1 MDKQHK
7 QRVVVGLSGGVDS
20 AVTAYL
26 LKQQGHEVIGIFM
39 KNWED
44 DDRPAGSGEG
54 GNGNGGDEYC
64 SSNIDFVDAAAVAD
78 VLGIDIEH
86 VNFSADYKDRVF
98 AEFLREYQAGRT
110 PNPDILCNAEIKFK
124 AFLDHAMRLGASSIA
139 TGHYAR
145 VRKNEATGLHEL
157 LKGLDPAKDQ
167 SYFLHRLNQAQLSK
181 TLFPVGE
188 LKKTEVRR
196 IADEIG
202 LPNAK
207 KKDSTGICF
216 IGERPF
222 RDFLNRYIAKAPGP
236 IRSDTG
242 RLLGEHVGLSF
253 YTLGQRQGLGIG
265 GVKAKGADLKAVQA
279 RGLRGLGEHAPW
291 FVARKDMASNTLWA
305 VQGHDHPWLQSTML
319 SAQDCSWVA
328 GYPPAALKLAAK
340 TRYRQAD
347 AACEL
352 QVTGPADCELRFG
365 QAQWAVTPGQSAVLY
380 DGDVCLGG
388 GVIASSNVANQPAG
402 QIDCFLPISDS
413 KLASSPMN
421 AEAISY

>member
-1 MDKQHK
+1 MRKH
-7 QRVVVGLSGGVDS
+7 RVVVGLSGGVDS

-26 LKQQGHEVIGIFM
+26 LKQQGHEVVGIFM

-44 DDRPAGSGEG
+44 DDRPAAMDAEDPG
-54 GNGNGGDEYC
+54 YC
-64 SSNIDFVDAAAVAD
+64 TSNIDFVDAAAVAD
-78 VLGIDIEH
+78 VIGIEIEH
-86 VNFSADYKDRVF
+86 VNFAAEYKDRVF

-124 AFLDHAMRLGASSIA
+124 AFLDHAMRLGAEKIA

-145 VRKNEATGLHEL
+145 VRQSPRSGQFEL

-181 TLFPVGE
+181 TWFPVGE
-188 LKKTEVRR
+188 LRKTQVRE
-196 IADEIG
+196 IAEDVG

-222 RDFLNRYIAKAPGP
+222 RDFLNRYIAKEPGP
-236 IRSDTG
+236 VRDARG
-242 RLLGEHVGLSF
+242 RKLAEHQGLSF

-265 GVKAKGADLKAVQA
+265 GIKAKGAQK
-279 RGLRGLGEHAPW
+279 GGGEHAPW
-291 FVARKDMASNTLWA
+291 FVARKDMQTNTLWV
-305 VQGHDHPWLQSTML
+305 VQGHDHPWLQSNSL
-319 SAQDCSWVA
+319 FAQDASWTADAAPA
-328 GYPPAALKLAAK
+328 GTVMAAK
-340 TRYRQAD
+340 TRYRQSD
-347 AACEL
+347 AACHVN
-352 QVTGPADCELRFG
+352 QADRHRFALRFD

-388 GVIASSNVANQPAG
+388 GVIASSQ
-402 QIDCFLPISDS
+402 SDG
-413 KLASSPMN
+413 
-421 AEAISY
+421 